1 MAKFQLFN
9 LMEISL
15 VTSKMSG
22 LCHEIAI
29 RIQNAS
35 VNINHVM
42 LWSEFGKL
50 IILITILQHFYKG

>member
-1 MAKFQLFN
+1 
-9 LMEISL
+9 MEISL
-15 VTSKMSG
+15 VTSTMSG

-42 LWSEFGKL
+42 LLSEFGKL